1 MKHLAI
7 IICAGLI
14 LSACE
19 TTKGVEGAEV
29 KVRPIVQTSASEQ
42 PQKIDVSVQFTKA
55 AQLQAS
61 ADFIGSYEAYKVLL
75 LRMDMGHTGRNQAL
89 LGLADSALAL
99 AWRDDKYAAQARKV
113 YQKISTGSALTQP
126 QKHQVESGLLLLDLV
141 DYTPEAAE
149 RHLEQTLQDS
159 PDDPRLWNALGRLHD
174 QNSDWLDA
182 LDAYIKALSVAKK
195 NGQSVA
201 SVHNNMGMSLLMQGR
216 KREALTKF
224 EQAVKAKPD
233 MTIYDNNLR
242 LAQTLSGQT
251 TIALKGL
258 SDTKIA
264 QVYNDAGVIAQAQ
277 GDHKKAIALYREAI
291 EKSPLYFKL
300 AEENLAA
307 LGMKNSVKAMP

>member
-1 MKHLAI
+1 M
-7 IICAGLI
+7 
-14 LSACE
+14 
-19 TTKGVEGAEV
+19 VEGAEIE
-29 KVRPIVQTSASEQ
+29 VRPIVQSPEPEH
-42 PQKIDVSVQFTKA
+42 PQEIDVSVQFTKA
-55 AQLQAS
+55 AKLQAA
-61 ADFIGSYEAYKVLL
+61 ADFVGSYEAYKVLL
-75 LRMDMGHTGRNQAL
+75 LRMDADNTGRSQAL

-99 AWRDDKYAAQARKV
+99 TWRDDKYAVQARKI
-113 YQKISTGSALTQP
+113 YQKISTDTALTQP
-126 QKHQVESGLLLLDLV
+126 QKHQVESGLLLLDLK
-141 DYTPEAAE
+141 DYTQEAAK

-174 QNSDWLDA
+174 QNNDWLGA
-182 LDAYIKALSVAKK
+182 LDAYVKALTAAKK
-195 NGQSVA
+195 NSQSTA

-216 KREALTKF
+216 KKEALVKF
-224 EQAVKAKPD
+224 KQAVKARPD
-233 MTIYDNNLR
+233 MAVYVNNLR

-277 GDHKKAIALYREAI
+277 GNHKKATALYEKAI

-307 LGMKNSVKAMP
+307 LGMKNTVKVMP